1 MRQTRREIQV
11 GITVVIAFAVL
22 ILGILW
28 FKQYRFSGGEKHY
41 AADFPGVEGLQT
53 RDQVQVRGIR
63 MGAVDSFRMVDDKVR
78 VFFHVNPEADLRED
92 AVVSLQS
99 IGIVGEMV
107 IDINPGKGK
116 PVRPGHVFAGRLK
129 GSLTQ
134 VTDIA
139 GQALRELRDLSS
151 DLRNFLAEVEADH
164 KVTDALEA
172 TRTAATGVSDIVNA
186 NRRDI
191 RTLLENLAE
200 TSKALHVALA
210 GPDSAMLGVARGL
223 TRSVSR
229 SDSLLSE
236 LEDLSSSLR
245 TIVSRLEAGEGTLGL
260 LLQDDT
266 LYQRVDSTL
275 AATKELL
282 DDVRR
287 DPHRYFKFS
296 VIDF

>member
-22 ILGILW
+22 IIGILW
-28 FKQYRFSGGEKHY
+28 FKQYRFSGGEKRY

-53 RDQVQVRGIR
+53 RDKVQVRGIR
-63 MGAVDSFRMVDDKVR
+63 MGAVDEFRMVDDKVR

-107 IDINPGKGK
+107 IDINPGTGK
-116 PVRPGHVFAGRLK
+116 PVPQGHVFKGRLK

-151 DLRNFLAEVEADH
+151 DLRQFLAEVEADH
-164 KVTDALEA
+164 KVTDALQA
-172 TRTAATGVSDIVNA
+172 TREAAVGVSDIVND

-200 TSKALHVALA
+200 TSAALHVALA
-210 GPDSAMLGVARGL
+210 GPDSAMLVVARGL
-223 TRSVSR
+223 AHSVSR

-245 TIVSRLEAGEGTLGL
+245 TIVSRMEAGKGTLGL
-260 LLQDDT
+260 LLQDES